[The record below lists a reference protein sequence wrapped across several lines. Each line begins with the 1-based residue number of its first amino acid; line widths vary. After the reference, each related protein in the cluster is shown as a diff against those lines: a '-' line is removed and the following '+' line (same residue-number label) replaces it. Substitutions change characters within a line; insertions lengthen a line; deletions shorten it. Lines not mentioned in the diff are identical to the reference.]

1 MRFLRI
7 LFICFTILVCFHYNT
22 LAQGS
27 SYFDKSGKPTT
38 VENAYYTRK
47 LISGDTYQSTYTNG
61 SLYFEGRIIKIDKT
75 GDINNT
81 YTGICKWYYK
91 NGKNKVTKTFD
102 EKGIENGTSIYYHET
117 GKIWKEIVY
126 FNGKIKDNTFVEYD
140 ENGIANRIFEEDFT
154 NNLND
159 WDVYESDKSKAII
172 AGNILEI
179 KSNTAQGTSRFISVP
194 TEGSDIIIEGLIDV
208 STLSPGSKAGIIFG
222 FKDWQ
227 NYNFFLISQSTFY
240 VGTIFEG
247 LSAIKAEDMYTGAV
261 LKTGFNNLKILNIG
275 DKSVFSINGEVQ
287 FTTDRYRLYG
297 PKIGFIVSGKNTIK
311 IDKLITKEID
321 INQNGN
327 QSADKNDQNVKSTGS
342 GIIISKDGYLVTNFH
357 VIEEAKGTVM
367 VEITRDGLTK
377 NYKASIIKSDKEN
390 DLVILKIE
398 DTDFKPY
405 TKIQYAFKE
414 SGAADVGST
423 VYTIGFPLALSG
435 MGKEAKFTDGKV
447 SSKTGYNNAINS
459 YQTSVPVQ
467 PGNSGGPLFDEKG
480 KLIGVINAKIKDGDN
495 VSYAIKLNYIKN
507 LVELL
512 PESIE
517 FPNDVSTSTL
527 TIQEQVK
534 ILSNYVVLIKVK

>member
-1 MRFLRI
+1 MSILNKFL
-7 LFICFTILVCFHYNT
+7 LCFTLFVCFHYNI
-22 LAQGS
+22 LAQGN
-27 SYFDKSGKPTT
+27 SYFDKSGKPTS

-47 LISGDTYQSTYTNG
+47 LISSDTYQSNYTNG
-61 SLYFEGRIIKIDKT
+61 NLYFEGRIIKLDKT

-81 YTGICKWYYK
+81 YTGTCKWYYK

-117 GKIWKEIVY
+117 GKIWKEITYV
-126 FNGKIKDNTFVEYD
+126 NGKIKDNTFVEYD
-140 ENGIANRIFEEDFT
+140 ENGIANRIFEEDFS
-154 NNLND
+154 NNIND
-159 WDVYESDKSKAII
+159 WDVYESDKSKASIS
-172 AGNILEI
+172 GNVLEL
-179 KSNTAQGTSRFISVP
+179 KSNTGQGTSRFISVN
-194 TEGSDIIIEGLIDV
+194 TESSNIIIEGLVDI
-208 STLSPGSKAGIIFG
+208 TNLTPGSRAGIVFG

-227 NYNFFLISQSTFY
+227 NYNFFLITQSTFY
-240 VGTIFEG
+240 VGTVFEG
-247 LSAIKAEDMYTGAV
+247 LSAIKAEDMYTSAV

-287 FTTDRYRLYG
+287 FTTDNYRLYG
-297 PKIGFIVSGKNTIK
+297 SKTGFIVSGKNSIK

-321 INQNGN
+321 VNHKGSQVTENE
-327 QSADKNDQNVKSTGS
+327 DQNVKSTGS
-342 GIIISKDGYLVTNFH
+342 GIIISKEGYVVTNFH
-357 VIEEAKGTVM
+357 VIEEAKGTLM
-367 VEITRDGLTK
+367 VEITRDGYTK
-377 NYKASIIKSDKEN
+377 NYKASIVKSDKEN
-390 DLVILKIE
+390 DLAILKIE

-414 SGAADVGST
+414 SGTTDVGST
-423 VYTIGFPLALSG
+423 VYTIGFPMALSG

-467 PGNSGGPLFDEKG
+467 PGNSGGPLFDDKG

-517 FPNDVSTSTL
+517 FPNDVNTSTL